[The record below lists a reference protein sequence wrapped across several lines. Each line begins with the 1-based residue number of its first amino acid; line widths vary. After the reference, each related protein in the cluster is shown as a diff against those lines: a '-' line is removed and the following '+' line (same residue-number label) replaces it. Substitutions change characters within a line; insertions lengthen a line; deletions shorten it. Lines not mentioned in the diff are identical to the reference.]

1 MNNMSIGINITDKTN
16 YIVTK
21 SPTRL
26 EFDQIE
32 TMPRIDETQG
42 FIGFAE
48 INMALSIFGAWCATI
63 DEGCVQMFDAVH
75 REEIGYLKI

>member
-1 MNNMSIGINITDKTN
+1 MTNMTMTINVTSKTN

-26 EFDQIE
+26 KFDQIE
-32 TMPRIDETQG
+32 SMPRLDETQG
-42 FIGFAE
+42 FIGFSD

-63 DEGCVQMFDAVH
+63 EQGCVQMFDAVH
-75 REEIGYLKI
+75 REEIGYLNI

>member
-1 MNNMSIGINITDKTN
+1 MTNMTMTINVTSKTN

-26 EFDQIE
+26 KFDQIE
-32 TMPRIDETQG
+32 GMPRLDETQG
-42 FIGFAE
+42 FIGFSD

-63 DEGCVQMFDAVH
+63 EQGCVQMFDAVH
-75 REEIGYLKI
+75 REEIGYLNI